1 VGTRTADA
9 AVSALIDALGADAV
23 AVEPQRLAEFRDPY
37 TFQGWSAPDPV
48 AVVSPGSVEEVRRV
62 VVIANQHEV
71 PLWTFSQGRNNAYGG
86 ASARVPG
93 SVLVSLRRMNRV
105 LEIDEE
111 LAYAL
116 VEPGVR
122 FFDLYDAVRAASERL
137 WISVPV
143 LGWGSVVGN
152 TLEAGWGY
160 TPHGDHAS
168 HFCGLEVVLGTGEL
182 LRTGMGALPAGRAWQ
197 AHKRAFGPSTD
208 GLFVQSNFGIVTKM
222 GVWLMPKPEA
232 YVHCRVQVPE
242 RDDVAGLAET
252 LGPLLLDRTIQ
263 GVPLISLGPPP
274 GRRWTARFG
283 LYGRAPVV
291 EAQLAVV
298 RTAFAALP
306 GAELEAV
313 HYGADEVALGAGD
326 MLERVMAGIP
336 SMDAMAVVRLQG
348 GEHGGQLDF
357 SPVAPLRGADVLRLC
372 ELVRSH
378 VEAAGFPYSPGLIV
392 TPRSIIHTSHMPFD
406 TLDEQRVGAA
416 FELYPRLAAATAA
429 AGYGIYRS
437 HVRFMDTVAAQY
449 DWGEGALGR
458 LNERL
463 KDALDPRGILSPG
476 KQGVWGMAA
485 RARWGA
491 TALQAEA
498 SRRSGSRPGGRADD
512 VGQPPDERARGAE
525 L

>member
-1 VGTRTADA
+1 MSIRTADA

-23 AVEPQRLAEFRDPY
+23 ATAPSQLAEFRDPY
-37 TFQGWSAPDPV
+37 TFQGWSVPDPV
-48 AVVSPGSVEEVRRV
+48 AVVSPGGVEEVQRV
-62 VVIANQHEV
+62 VAIANEHQV

-86 ASARVPG
+86 AAARVPG

-152 TLEAGWGY
+152 TVEAGWGY

-168 HFCGLEVVLGTGEL
+168 HFCGLEVVLGTGEIV
-182 LRTGMGALPAGRAWQ
+182 RTGMGALPAGRAWQ
-197 AHKRAFGPSTD
+197 AHKRAFGPSAD

-222 GVWLMPKPEA
+222 GVWLMPRPEA

-242 RDDVAGLAET
+242 RDDVAGLVET
-252 LGPLLLDRTIQ
+252 LRPLLLDRTIQ
-263 GVPLISLGPPP
+263 GVPLISLAPPP
-274 GRRWTARFG
+274 SLRWTARFG

-298 RTAFAALP
+298 RAAFAALP
-306 GAELEAV
+306 GGEFEAV
-313 HYGADEVALGAGD
+313 RHQPDQVAERAGD

-336 SMDAMAVVRLQG
+336 SMDALAVVRIQG

-357 SPVAPLRGADVLRLC
+357 SPVAPLTGSDALKLC
-372 ELVRSH
+372 ELVRAH
-378 VEAAGFPYSPGLIV
+378 VENAGFPYSPGLII

-406 TLDEQRVGAA
+406 TLDAQRVGAA
-416 FELYPRLAAATAA
+416 FELYPRLASAAAA

-437 HVRFMDTVAAQY
+437 HVRFMDTIAAQY
-449 DWGEGALGR
+449 DWGDGALGR

-476 KQGVWGMAA
+476 KQGIWGTEA

-491 TALQAEA
+491 AALQVDA
-498 SRRSGSRPGGRADD
+498 SQRSGPRPRGRADD
-512 VGQPPDERARGAE
+512 LGQPLDERTRGA
-525 L
+525 